1 MLKKW
6 ISSIFGLALGLGAAL
21 TSARADDRILVF
33 GGTSGCG
40 LETVKLLRG
49 QGRDV
54 TVFVRP
60 TSNLEG
66 LEPLGVSYVVGDALN
81 DGDVAAAFASGSFTA
96 VVSSLGG
103 RPGEPRPDYVGN
115 RNINESALAAGVKR
129 VIQVSA
135 IGVDDAPTEKPD
147 PGDYMG
153 NVMYEKRRG
162 EDHLIASGLDY
173 TIIRPG
179 GLIDGLPTGKGEL
192 LPTNSPAGSIM
203 RSDVALLVVQA
214 LEDDGTIGRI
224 YNAVDPTVK
233 DTRPGAE
240 EINRQIRERLE
251 NSEER

>member
-1 MLKKW
+1 MLRKRL
-6 ISSIFGLALGLGAAL
+6 SGIFGVALGLGAAL
-21 TSARADDRILVF
+21 ASARADDRVLVF

-49 QGRDV
+49 QGRGV

-60 TSNLEG
+60 TSNLQG

-81 DGDVAAAFASGSFTA
+81 GGDVAAAFASGSFGA

-115 RNINESALAAGVKR
+115 RNINESALAAGVAR
-129 VIQVSA
+129 VVQVSA
-135 IGVDDAPTEKPD
+135 IGVDDAPTVKPG

-153 NVMYEKRRG
+153 NVMYEKKRG

-179 GLIDGLPTGKGEL
+179 GLVDGPPTGKGEL
-192 LPTNSPAGSIM
+192 LPTDSPVGSIM
-203 RSDVALLVVQA
+203 RSDVALLVVRA
-214 LEDDGTIGRI
+214 LDDDGTIGRI

-233 DTRPGAE
+233 EQRPGAE
-240 EINRQIRERLE
+240 EINRQIRERLRD
-251 NSEER
+251 SAG